1 MRMKNIPATTLLLLS
16 ACFLTACGG
25 NQSEALGIA
34 GADHYNDKETTI
46 AAHQSA
52 TISLAAVT

>member
-1 MRMKNIPATTLLLLS
+1 MRMKNIPATLLLLS

-34 GADHYNDKETTI
+34 STDHDKETTI

-52 TISLAAVT
+52 TLSLAAVT